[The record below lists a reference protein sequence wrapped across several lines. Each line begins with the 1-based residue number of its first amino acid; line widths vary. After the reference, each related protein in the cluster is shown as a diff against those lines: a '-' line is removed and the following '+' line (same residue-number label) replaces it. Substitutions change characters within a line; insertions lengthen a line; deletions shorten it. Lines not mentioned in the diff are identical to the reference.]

1 MMKRAPIHAHVMV
14 QLPACACT
22 MADFRD
28 QSARSGDVPGFTAC
42 THRDLVRGLL
52 DPLTHGHV
60 DTIRQ
65 GGFV

>member
-1 MMKRAPIHAHVMV
+1 MKRAPIHAHVMV

-28 QSARSGDVPGFTAC
+28 QSARVRVNACLCAC
-42 THRDLVRGLL
+42 TRQSLMRARTDL
-52 DPLTHGHV
+52 LTHGHV

-65 GGFV
+65 GGIV